1 MEHELDVRGARCPV
15 PYVRAKARVA
25 GLAPGDGLTV
35 RFTDPEAPVDLG
47 ALAADEGLD
56 ITVGDGEVT
65 LRRPPRP
72 GAGPPP
78 R

>member
-1 MEHELDVRGARCPV
+1 MQLDVRGLRCPV
-15 PYVRAKARVA
+15 PYVRARVLVDR
-25 GLAPGDGLTV
+25 LAPGETLTV
-35 RFTDPEAPVDLG
+35 LFTDPEAPVDLG
-47 ALAADEGLD
+47 ALAADEGLE
-56 ITVGDGEVT
+56 IAVDGEAIR